1 MRTVVINNNIHDQ
14 GAGPPQFNFCQSI
27 KMNNLAEI
35 KGFYL
40 KVATSGS
47 HLTLFKNVMQL
58 DGSLPANPVNDRR
71 KVNAVTLN

>member
-1 MRTVVINNNIHDQ
+1 MRTAVINNNIDNQ

-27 KMNNLAEI
+27 EMNNLAEI

-47 HLTLFKNVMQL
+47 HLTFSK
-58 DGSLPANPVNDRR
+58 
-71 KVNAVTLN
+71 T